1 MSTFDDVL
9 RQIRAEST
17 KGGTVNKAELGRRFE
32 AVTRDFLSA
41 DNHYRNRFA
50 KVSMWME
57 WPGRDGGDTGI
68 DLVAEQHDGSLCAIQ
83 CKCYADDGSLDTKQV
98 SKFLAKA
105 AGMRM
110 QHRMLVYTGECIT
123 ANAKRL
129 LEQHG
134 CQILSP
140 DHFRA
145 SRVDWGSFPKISARR
160 PKTLRP
166 HQKKAVSA
174 VTQGLAARDRG
185 QLVMACGTG
194 KTLTSLHVA
203 EKHCKRGG
211 LVLYL
216 VPSISLI
223 LQSMREW
230 SDNSNLRHYY
240 LAVCSD
246 KTTGEDGSISELEAP
261 VSTNAETL
269 APYLKNRPAD
279 ALTVVFS
286 TYHSLGVVRQAT
298 KSEFDLILCDEAHR
312 TTGAEDK
319 SFFTDVHSDSKVRG
333 KKRLYMTATPRVYSD
348 AVVARTGKVIY
359 SMDDEQKY
367 GPQLYRLSFAEA
379 VRQGIL
385 SDFRVKIAIVP
396 ADRVDK
402 EFQQSIGGKEK
413 SMNLDERTLM
423 AAVWHGIN
431 YPDDGKKPKMLRR
444 LIAFAN
450 RIDRSMMFAGH
461 VPDGEG
467 VDRSFESVV
476 TEYEKWNSTGHR
488 VEVDH
493 IDGKTKALQR
503 RERMRWL
510 DGNVRDPKTCRVLS
524 NARCL
529 AEGVDVP
536 ALDGVVFLNPRK
548 SRVDVVQSVGRVMRK
563 SEGKKYGYVILPV
576 AIPAGLK
583 YHEALDDNKTFRV
596 VWQVLNALRS
606 HDEDLGHEINRLI
619 LDKNTEATG
628 SPRISVS
635 VLDETVDGEPLE
647 KFFSSIKSKLVE
659 KVGDINYYDKYGEKL
674 GAAARTIETRILNRM
689 KSDQKARREVEK
701 LHAGLKE
708 MVGDSVTL
716 NETARIL
723 AQHVVLSRVF
733 DQLFSGEFTTHNP
746 IAKVL
751 DSVSKK
757 IGMTEELRDLAGF
770 YKDVSREL
778 DGIKTR
784 IARQNFIKKIYGN
797 FLESAD
803 KKAADKHGIVYT
815 PVEVV
820 DFIIHSVEHL
830 LKKHFGVSLN
840 DRTVKV
846 LDPFAGAG
854 TFLTRLL
861 ESGLVDD
868 NIYEKYKNDMFAGEL
883 MLLAYYVAT
892 VNIETTYSSLRRG
905 NKYVPFSGISY
916 ADTLRI
922 DPRYRGAVRHRQ
934 EQYKLG
940 GQFQAA
946 HERIRH
952 QRSSHVHVII
962 GNPPYSAGQKSYNDE
977 NQNIVYSDLDARI
990 RNTYLQRCKAQQ
1002 KASLYDSYIRSLRW
1016 ASDRIGHSGIVAVI
1030 TNAGFL
1036 RSEAGSGIR
1045 ASLAEE
1051 FNEIWCLDL
1060 RGNARTQD
1068 VQRKKEGDGV
1078 FGQGSRAATAITIL
1092 TKSPHMQDCAI
1103 RYHDIGDYL
1112 TQEQKLDL
1120 VKTYESIDGIGIQ
1133 DWQPIT
1139 PDKHHDWLNPR
1150 GDEFEKYMPMGDKD
1164 VKSGKS
1170 NTSVFKLYSNGVKT
1184 NRDSWV
1190 YNSSKSKLA
1199 TNMTKMIKYCNQ
1211 QNLDKP
1217 TIDPKYVKWDEELGD
1232 KLRRLGS
1239 KASFDIN
1246 KIRLAL
1252 YRPFF
1257 KQYLYFDQ
1265 TFNSRLYLTPQF
1277 FPDSNPNNLVICVPD
1292 KGKPDMFSVLVTN
1305 ITPDLHLNE
1314 QSQCFP
1320 LKSRQF
1326 IRRNQTSKTSQRQA
1340 KDNTKHVCDTQSV
1353 HNCSVQN
1360 TRRVLSLHNRRYAGL
1375 TDSSQWAGVS
1385 ISGEDDMM
1393 QDNITDYALH
1403 EYRKHYRDDKISKL
1417 DIFYYVYGILH
1428 HQGYREKFANNLT
1441 RDLPRIPLAPDF
1453 KAFSCAGR
1461 NLADLHLGY
1470 ETCKRHDLGKP
1481 KFMPKKFIKL
1491 SFGWKLDG
1499 KKRVKDR
1506 TVIRADGAVLFD
1518 NVPETSYRVNGR
1530 TPIAWI
1536 VDKYRVTTN
1545 KESGLTNDPCMDT
1558 DIVAVIE
1565 RAVHIGLESERIIK
1579 SLPEEF
1585 EPAPGRKPSKGNL
1598 DDY

>member
-1 MSTFDDVL
+1 MLSK
-9 RQIRAEST
+9 IRAESS
-17 KGGTVNKAELGRRFE
+17 KGGVVNKTELGRRFE
-32 AVTRDFLSA
+32 SITRDFLST
-41 DNHYRNRFA
+41 DNHYRNRFS
-50 KVSMWME
+50 KVWMWME
-57 WPGRDGGDTGI
+57 WPDRDGGDTGI

-105 AGMRM
+105 AGLRM

-129 LEQHG
+129 LEQHD
-134 CQILSP
+134 CQILSS

-145 SRVDWGSFPKISARR
+145 SRVDWGKFPKLSARR
-160 PKTLRP
+160 PKALRR
-166 HQKKAVSA
+166 HQNEAVLA
-174 VTQGLAARDRG
+174 VTQGLAERDRG
-185 QLVMACGTG
+185 QLIMACGTG

-211 LVLYL
+211 IVLYL

-230 SDNSNLRHYY
+230 SDNSNMRHYY

-261 VSTNAETL
+261 VSTDAETL
-269 APYLKNRPAD
+269 VPYLKDRPAD

-286 TYHSLGVVRQAT
+286 TYHSLGVVRRAMD
-298 KSEFDLILCDEAHR
+298 KNAFDLILCDEAHR

-348 AVVARTGKVIY
+348 TVLSRTGKVIY

-367 GPQLYRLSFAEA
+367 GPQLHRLSFVKA

-396 ADRVDK
+396 ADKVDK

-413 SMNLDERTLM
+413 SMNLDERTLL

-431 YPDDGKKPKMLRR
+431 YPDDGKNPKLLQR

-461 VPDGEG
+461 LKDGEG

-476 TEYEKWNSTGHR
+476 AEYEKWNSTGHR

-510 DGNVRDPKTCRVLS
+510 DGSARDPKTCRVLS

-563 SEGKKYGYVILPV
+563 SKGKKYGYVILPV

-583 YHEALDDNKTFRV
+583 YHEALNDNKTFRV

-606 HDEDLGHEINRLI
+606 HDEDFGHEINRLV
-619 LDKNTEATG
+619 LDKNPEATG
-628 SPRISVS
+628 PPRVSVS

-674 GAAARTIETRILNRM
+674 GAAARTIEARILNKT
-689 KSDQKARREVEK
+689 KSDPKAQREVEK

-716 NETARIL
+716 DEAARIL
-723 AQHVVLSRVF
+723 AQHMVLARVF
-733 DQLFSGEFTTHNP
+733 DRLFSGKFTTHNP

-757 IGMTEELRDLAGF
+757 IGMQEELRDLTGF
-770 YKDVSREL
+770 YKDVEREM

-784 IARQNFIKKIYGN
+784 TARQNFIKKIYGN

-820 DFIIHSVEHL
+820 DFIIRSVEYL
-830 LKKHFGVSLN
+830 LKEHFGVSLN

-846 LDPFAGAG
+846 LDPFVGAG

-868 NIYEKYKNDMFAGEL
+868 NMYEKYKNDMFAGEL

-892 VNIETTYSSLRRG
+892 VNLETTYSSLRCG
-905 NKYVPFSGISY
+905 NRYVPFTGISY

-922 DPRYRGAVRHRQ
+922 DPRYRVNTRHRQ
-934 EQYKLG
+934 EQRKLG
-940 GQFQAA
+940 GQFRVA
-946 HERIRH
+946 HERIRY
-952 QRSSHVHVII
+952 QRGSHVHVIM

-977 NQNIVYSDLDARI
+977 NPNTAYSDLDVRI
-990 RNTYLQRCKAQQ
+990 KNTYLTRSQVQQ

-1016 ASDRIGHSGIVAVI
+1016 ASDRIGNVGIIAFI

-1036 RSEAGSGIR
+1036 RSGAGAGIR
-1045 ASLAEE
+1045 ASLSEE
-1051 FNEIWCLDL
+1051 FNEIWCFDL
-1060 RGNARTQD
+1060 RGNARTQG

-1078 FGQGSRAATAITIL
+1078 FGEGSRAATAITIL
-1092 TKSPHMQDCAI
+1092 VESTHARPRH
-1103 RYHDIGDYL
+1103 
-1112 TQEQKLDL
+1112 L
-1120 VKTYESIDGIGIQ
+1120 V
-1133 DWQPIT
+1133 
-1139 PDKHHDWLNPR
+1139 PR
-1150 GDEFEKYMPMGDKD
+1150 H
-1164 VKSGKS
+1164 
-1170 NTSVFKLYSNGVKT
+1170 
-1184 NRDSWV
+1184 
-1190 YNSSKSKLA
+1190 
-1199 TNMTKMIKYCNQ
+1199 
-1211 QNLDKP
+1211 
-1217 TIDPKYVKWDEELGD
+1217 
-1232 KLRRLGS
+1232 RRLS
-1239 KASFDIN
+1239 DA
-1246 KIRLAL
+1246 R
-1252 YRPFF
+1252 
-1257 KQYLYFDQ
+1257 
-1265 TFNSRLYLTPQF
+1265 T
-1277 FPDSNPNNLVICVPD
+1277 
-1292 KGKPDMFSVLVTN
+1292 
-1305 ITPDLHLNE
+1305 
-1314 QSQCFP
+1314 
-1320 LKSRQF
+1320 
-1326 IRRNQTSKTSQRQA
+1326 KT
-1340 KDNTKHVCDTQSV
+1340 
-1353 HNCSVQN
+1353 
-1360 TRRVLSLHNRRYAGL
+1360 
-1375 TDSSQWAGVS
+1375 
-1385 ISGEDDMM
+1385 
-1393 QDNITDYALH
+1393 
-1403 EYRKHYRDDKISKL
+1403 
-1417 DIFYYVYGILH
+1417 
-1428 HQGYREKFANNLT
+1428 
-1441 RDLPRIPLAPDF
+1441 
-1453 KAFSCAGR
+1453 
-1461 NLADLHLGY
+1461 
-1470 ETCKRHDLGKP
+1470 
-1481 KFMPKKFIKL
+1481 
-1491 SFGWKLDG
+1491 
-1499 KKRVKDR
+1499 
-1506 TVIRADGAVLFD
+1506 
-1518 NVPETSYRVNGR
+1518 
-1530 TPIAWI
+1530 
-1536 VDKYRVTTN
+1536 
-1545 KESGLTNDPCMDT
+1545 
-1558 DIVAVIE
+1558 
-1565 RAVHIGLESERIIK
+1565 
-1579 SLPEEF
+1579 
-1585 EPAPGRKPSKGNL
+1585 
-1598 DDY
+1598 

>member
-674 GAAARTIETRILNRM
+674 GAAARTIEARIINRM
-689 KSDQKARREVEK
+689 KSDQKSRREVEK
-701 LHAGLKE
+701 LHADLKE
-708 MVGDSVTL
+708 IVGDSVTL
-716 NETARIL
+716 DETARIL

-778 DGIKTR
+778 EGIKTR
-784 IARQNFIKKIYGN
+784 LARQNFIKKIYGN

-820 DFIIHSVEHL
+820 DFIIHSVEYL

-840 DRTVKV
+840 DRPVKV

-861 ESGLVDD
+861 ESGLVDG
-868 NIYEKYKNDMFAGEL
+868 NMYEKYKNDMFAGEL

-922 DPRYRGAVRHRQ
+922 DPRYRGDARHRQ
-934 EQYKLG
+934 EQHKLG

-952 QRSSHVHVII
+952 QRGSHVHVII
-962 GNPPYSAGQKSYNDE
+962 GNPPYSAGQGSYSDE
-977 NQNIVYSDLDARI
+977 NQNISYRDLDARI
-990 RNTYLQRCKAQQ
+990 KDTYLTKSNTSN
-1002 KASLYDSYIRSLRW
+1002 KVSLYDSYIRSLRW
-1016 ASDRIGHSGIVAVI
+1016 ASDRIGDAGIVAVI
-1030 TNAGFL
+1030 TNSGFL
-1036 RSEAGSGIR
+1036 RSEAGSGVR

-1051 FNEIWCLDL
+1051 FNEIWCFDL
-1060 RGNARTQD
+1060 RGNARTQGI
-1068 VQRKKEGDGV
+1068 QRKKEGAGV
-1078 FGQGSRAATAITIL
+1078 FGEGSRTSTAITIL
-1092 TKSPHMQDCAI
+1092 VKNPKMNDHTIH
-1103 RYHDIGDYL
+1103 YHDIGDYL
-1112 TQEQKLDL
+1112 TQKQKLEL
-1120 VKTYESIDGIGIQ
+1120 VKNYESIDSIC
-1133 DWQPIT
+1133 DWQPLR
-1139 PDKHHDWLNPR
+1139 PDKHNDWLDQR
-1150 GDEFEKYMPMGDKD
+1150 GDVFTKYLPMGNKN
-1164 VKSGKS
+1164 VKNGKS
-1170 NTSVFKLYSNGVKT
+1170 SAAIFKLYSNGIKT
-1184 NRDSWV
+1184 HRDPWV
-1190 YNSSKSKLA
+1190 YNSSQTSLTNNMARHIKHCNKQDLNNPIINSKLA
-1199 TNMTKMIKYCNQ
+1199 KWTGDLSDKLKK
-1211 QNLDKP
+1211 LDMKP
-1217 TIDPKYVKWDEELGD
+1217 TFD
-1232 KLRRLGS
+1232 KT
-1239 KASFDIN
+1239 
-1246 KIRLAL
+1246 KIRVAM

-1257 KQYLYFDQ
+1257 KQLLYFDQ
-1265 TFNSRLYLTPQF
+1265 TFIGAMYLIPKF
-1277 FPDSNPNNLVICVPD
+1277 FSKNDSSNLVITVPYHTD
-1292 KGKPDMFSVLVTN
+1292 VPFST
-1305 ITPDLHLNE
+1305 IITDTTPDLQINKNG
-1314 QSQCFP
+1314 QCFP
-1320 LKSRQF
+1320 LQSSQF
-1326 IRRNQTSKTSQRQA
+1326 IGRNNARNPKRTPREPQ
-1340 KDNTKHVCDTQSV
+1340 TQSV
-1353 HNCSVQN
+1353 HNGDIQDARRFLSFHNQRNARLRVGSSRASVSVPGAN
-1360 TRRVLSLHNRRYAGL
+1360 
-1375 TDSSQWAGVS
+1375 
-1385 ISGEDDMM
+1385 EMM
-1393 QDNITDYALH
+1393 QDNITDYALQ
-1403 EYRKHYRDDKISKL
+1403 EYREHYKDNKISKL

-1428 HQGYREKFANNLT
+1428 HEGYRKKFANSLT
-1441 RDLPRIPLAPDF
+1441 RELPRIPMAPDF
-1453 KAFSCAGR
+1453 KAFSNTGR
-1461 NLADLHLGY
+1461 RLADLHLGY
-1470 ETCKRHDLGKP
+1470 ETCKRHDLGTP
-1481 KFMPKKFIKL
+1481 KFVPKKFKRL
-1491 SFGWKLDG
+1491 SFGWKKDG
-1499 KKRVKDR
+1499 EKKITNRA
-1506 TVIRADGAVLFD
+1506 VIRVDGIVLFD

-1530 TPIAWI
+1530 TPVEWI
-1536 VDKYRVTTN
+1536 VARYCVTTD
-1545 KESGLTNDPCMDT
+1545 KESGIKNDPCVGT

-1565 RAVHIGLESERIIK
+1565 RAVHVGLESERIIK
-1579 SLPEEF
+1579 NLPVDF
-1585 EPAPGRKPSKGNL
+1585 EPGHDWNPSKGNL